1 MLIAILVRKMVWQ
14 GSNKTDEQ
22 PYFHCVPSFRMKQE
36 KKKRRCRKNNPYD
49 SQNIIKSTNIS

>member
-36 KKKRRCRKNNPYD
+36 KKKDVEK
-49 SQNIIKSTNIS
+49 IFLMIAKT